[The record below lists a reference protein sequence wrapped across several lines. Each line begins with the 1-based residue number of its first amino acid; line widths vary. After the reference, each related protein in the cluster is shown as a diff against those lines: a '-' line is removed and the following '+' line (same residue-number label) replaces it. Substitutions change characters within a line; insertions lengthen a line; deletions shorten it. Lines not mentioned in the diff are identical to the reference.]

1 MKAFGLLLALT
12 SLGLVTSPVMAGE
25 AAKAAKAA
33 KADAARAEKRA
44 KIDAMAKTTLDDL
57 FARSPPAKA
66 LFAKAAGH
74 AVFDNTKV
82 ALGIS
87 GGGGQGV
94 AVVGRDGDRTY
105 MKMGTGGVGFGLG
118 AQNYQV
124 VFLFE
129 TRQALDGFVEKGWQA
144 DASAQA
150 AAGSAGAN
158 AEATFRNGVA
168 VWQITDKGLMAS
180 ADIAGTKYWKNDKL
194 N

>member
-1 MKAFGLLLALT
+1 MKTLRPALILIVCSLFAWPALA
-12 SLGLVTSPVMAGE
+12 GDKK
-25 AAKAAKAA
+25 AKV
-33 KADAARAEKRA
+33 DAARAEKRA
-44 KIDAMAKTTLDDL
+44 KIDAMAKATLDDL
-57 FARSPPAKA
+57 FAKSPAA
-66 LFAKAAGH
+66 RTLFDKAAGH

-82 ALGIS
+82 AVGIS

-94 AVVGRDGDRTY
+94 AVTGRDGERTY
-105 MKMGTGGVGFGLG
+105 MKMGTGGIGLGLG

-124 VFLFE
+124 VLLFE
-129 TRQALDGFVEKGWQA
+129 TKASFDAFVEKGWQA

-158 AEATFRNGVA
+158 AEATFKNGVA